1 MSTDGR
7 SAAQSPREAER
18 PVVTVLLVDDQGV
31 VRAGLRTILEVHH
44 DLRVVGEAEN
54 GNEALTLASSL
65 DPDVVLMDIRMPG
78 MDGIAATRSLVE
90 SGARCRVCVLTTYGL
105 DENVYD
111 ALQVGAAGF
120 LVKTDPPEHIVTAV
134 RALAAG
140 DTILGPETTRV
151 MVRRFLAGSRPGNTV
166 ADTRASALT
175 TREAQVLNLL
185 ADGLNNAEIARQL
198 FIGEGTVKTHV
209 ARILTKL
216 AVRDRVQAAV
226 YAQRHHLTDPPRQT
240 RS

>member
-1 MSTDGR
+1 MTTDGQP
-7 SAAQSPREAER
+7 AAPATQEPDA
-18 PVVTVLLVDDQGV
+18 PTITVLLVDDQGV
-31 VRAGLRTILEVHH
+31 VRAGLRTILEIHH
-44 DLRVVGEAEN
+44 DLRVIGEAAN
-54 GNEALTLASSL
+54 GNEALMMASTL

-78 MDGIAATRSLVE
+78 MNGIAATRSLVE
-90 SGARCRVCVLTTYGL
+90 SGARCRVCMLTTYGL

-111 ALQVGAAGF
+111 ALEVGAAGF

-151 MVRRFLAGSRPGNTV
+151 LVRRFLTGSRPGQAA
-166 ADTRASALT
+166 ADLPASALT
-175 TREAQVLNLL
+175 NREAQVLNLL
-185 ADGLNNAEIARQL
+185 ADGLNNAEIAQRL

-209 ARILTKL
+209 ARILSKL

-226 YAQRHHLTDPPRQT
+226 YAHRHHLSDPPR
-240 RS
+240 

>member
-1 MSTDGR
+1 MTTDGQP
-7 SAAQSPREAER
+7 AAPATREPDAQAI
-18 PVVTVLLVDDQGV
+18 TVLLVDDQGV
-31 VRAGLRTILEVHH
+31 VRAGLRTILEIHH
-44 DLRVVGEAEN
+44 DLRVIGEAAN
-54 GNEALTLASSL
+54 GIEALTMASTL

-78 MDGIAATRSLVE
+78 MNGIAATRSLVE
-90 SGARCRVCVLTTYGL
+90 SGARCRVCMLTTYGL

-111 ALQVGAAGF
+111 ALEVGAAGF

-151 MVRRFLAGSRPGNTV
+151 LVRRFLTGFRPGEAA
-166 ADTRASALT
+166 ADLPASALT
-175 TREAQVLNLL
+175 NREAQVLNLL
-185 ADGLNNAEIARQL
+185 ADGLNNAEIAQRL

-226 YAQRHHLTDPPRQT
+226 YAHRHHLTDPPH
-240 RS
+240 